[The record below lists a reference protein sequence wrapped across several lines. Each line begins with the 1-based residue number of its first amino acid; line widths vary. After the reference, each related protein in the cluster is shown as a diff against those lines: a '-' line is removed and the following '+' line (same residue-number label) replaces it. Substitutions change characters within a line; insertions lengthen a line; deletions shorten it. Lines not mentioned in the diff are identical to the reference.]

1 MPVSFLGKMDHF
13 EKNWFSVFCLSP
25 LGTCHHSFLPSTIN
39 TVCETDQTTTLC
51 FSLFFSIGTFMWM
64 NGFRKVNREHWLY
77 TSLSEGPEGG
87 GVLCHLFR
95 ANSWVARNLSKTAGR
110 GGRSIVG
117 LSIILCHWLTLQSC
131 LRADCSPQTSKTAEC
146 DSAVLLNAV
155 QWY

>member
-1 MPVSFLGKMDHF
+1 MPVSFLGKIDHF
-13 EKNWFSVFCLSP
+13 EENWFFHLSEPAIIVSYRPLSIQFARQTKRRHCVF
-25 LGTCHHSFLPSTIN
+25 
-39 TVCETDQTTTLC
+39 LC
-51 FSLFFSIGTFMWM
+51 FSPLEHLCGWM
-64 NGFRKVNREHWLY
+64 ASERSTENIDY
-77 TSLSEGPEGG
+77 TLHCQKDLRG